1 MPGFSI
7 RNPFFIIVICLMLLV
22 IGVTSLVR
30 MPVDLFP
37 SINLPEVVVATF
49 YSGMPPQDIETDIT
63 DPLERFF
70 TLASG
75 IDHMESRS
83 LLGVSIIRVYFQPGT
98 NADADVTELSNL
110 ALADL
115 KRLPP
120 GTLPPVVLKFDASS
134 LPVALVTV
142 KGEGLNETQLH
153 DYAQFQIRN
162 QIAVVQGAEIP
173 PPFGGKYRQIMV
185 YVDPYKLTS
194 RQLSPMDVVRAVNN
208 SNLILPAG
216 DVKIGSNDY
225 YVYSNSLVDSMK
237 QLGEVPVK
245 TAGTSWVSVDDLGKA
260 QDANQIQYN
269 VVRVDG
275 QRSCYIPI
283 MKQGGDT
290 STIDV
295 VNGIRKLVGHLY
307 DIPRQMSATVVFDQS
322 VYVKEALKT
331 VLHEGVIGLVLTSLM
346 ILIFLGSFRA
356 TTAVL
361 LSIPLS
367 ALATFVVLY
376 MWGSTVNTMILA
388 GLALAFSRV
397 IDNSVISLENI
408 YRHLEMGAA
417 PMVAAEIGGA
427 EVSLAV
433 LAATLVDVVD
443 FFPVTFL
450 YGVSKFLFSA
460 LALAFCLSLLASF
473 VVAMTV
479 IPLFCSRFLK
489 AVPHAAGHGQ
499 HEGEYEVEPTEAVD
513 LSWWDRFNASFN
525 RMFNRLL
532 DFYERWVRRAVQRP
546 GLTVAVLSG
555 VFVAS
560 VAIYPL
566 LGLAFFPQ
574 TDAGQF
580 TINLKVPTGTR
591 IEVTEQ
597 YVAKVEDLIRHTI
610 GAKDLKMVV
619 SNLGV
624 VPDFSSLYTTNAGPY
639 TATIQVALQD
649 SHTKSSFAYMDEVQK
664 EMAQEFPDVRT
675 FFSSGSMVDAVLNM
689 GMPAPIDVQVSSPD
703 LHQIYGVAQDLA
715 SQIRSLSGVGE
726 VYIPQDLNYPALR
739 LDVDRVHAGEL
750 GLTQKDVV
758 DNVITALNSN
768 YMIAPN
774 YWVDRKSGNDYY
786 LTVQYFEKGRAAIHN
801 MVDLGQIPLTAQT
814 ISKPD
819 ISCGPAQSNPL
830 SFRRLHV
837 DQKPVWACS
846 QAMPDSAHAHPPA
859 FSAPARPVTVL
870 DNVVTAKFV
879 QTPTEVDH
887 YQIQRVMDVY
897 VTPAGEDLGRV
908 TDAIQKIVKKTNIP
922 ANVRVN
928 LRGMVE
934 GMQASFK
941 SFGLGFLLSF
951 VLLFL
956 ILTAQFKS
964 FIDPLLIMLAIP
976 MGFVGVLLILPLT
989 HSTLN
994 VMSLMGVLMLVGIA
1008 DSNSILIVDF
1018 AHNLEGQG
1026 LSPVDAVITACRVR
1040 LRPIL
1045 MTSLAT
1051 IIGMIPMALKMGT
1064 GAEQYAPMARA
1075 IIGGLTSSVVLTIF
1089 IVPAAYLLVYGK
1101 RNEQAAT
1108 ASPTEIAK

>member
-1 MPGFSI
+1 MSRFSI
-7 RNPFFIIVICLMLLV
+7 RNPYFIVVICLALMV

-83 LLGVSIIRVYFQPGT
+83 LLGVSIIKVYFQPGT

-134 LPVALVTV
+134 LPVCLVTL
-142 KGEGLNETQLH
+142 KGEGLNQTQLH
-153 DYAQFQIRN
+153 DIGQFTIRN
-162 QIAVVQGAEIP
+162 QIAVVKGAEIP

-185 YVDPYKLTS
+185 YVDPYKLAS
-194 RQLSPMDVVRAVNN
+194 RQLSPMDVVGAVNN

-216 DVKIGSNDY
+216 DVKMGPFDY
-225 YVYSNSLVDSMK
+225 YVYSNSLVDSMEE
-237 QLGEVPVK
+237 LGKVPVK
-245 TAGTSWVSVDDLGKA
+245 TVGSSWVSVNDLGKA
-260 QDANQIQYN
+260 EDANQIQYS

-275 QRSCYIPI
+275 QRSVYLPI

-290 STIDV
+290 NTIQV
-295 VNGIRKLVGHLY
+295 VDGIRDMIGHLY
-307 DIPRQMSATVVFDQS
+307 DIPKQLKSTVVFDQS
-322 VYVKEALKT
+322 AFVKEAIKT
-331 VLHEGVIGLVLTSLM
+331 LLHEGLIGLILTSLM
-346 ILIFLGSFRA
+346 ILVFLGSVRA
-356 TTAVL
+356 TSAVF

-376 MWGSTVNTMILA
+376 MMDSTINTMILG

-417 PMVAAEIGGA
+417 PEAAAEAGGT

-433 LAATLVDVVD
+433 LAATLTTVVV

-460 LALAFCLSLLASF
+460 LALAVVISLFASYL
-473 VVAMTV
+473 VAMTV

-489 AVPHAAGHGQ
+489 TVPHGGGHGDE
-499 HEGEYEVEPTEAVD
+499 EGEYEVEPMTAATH
-513 LSWWDRFNASFN
+513 SWWDRFNAGFN
-525 RMFNRLL
+525 RRFNKLL
-532 DFYERWVRRAVQRP
+532 DFYEYWVRRAVQRP
-546 GLTVAVLSG
+546 GLTVAILSG
-555 VFVAS
+555 VFLAS
-560 VAIYPL
+560 LAIYPL

-597 YVAKVEDLIRHTI
+597 YVAKVEDLIRHTVD
-610 GAKDLKMVV
+610 AKDLKMVV
-619 SNLGV
+619 SNIGV

-639 TATIQVALQD
+639 TATIQVALQE
-649 SHTKSSFAYMDEVQK
+649 SHTKSSFAYMERVQK
-664 EMAQEFPDVRT
+664 EMAQQFPDIRT

-715 SQIRSLSGVGE
+715 SRIRSLPGVGE

-774 YWVDRKSGNDYY
+774 YWVDHKSGNDYY
-786 LTVQYFEKGRAAIHN
+786 LTVQYFEKGRASIQNFTDLTNIPIHAAN
-801 MVDLGQIPLTAQT
+801 LRQPTT
-814 ISKPD
+814 
-819 ISCGPAQSNPL
+819 
-830 SFRRLHV
+830 
-837 DQKPVWACS
+837 
-846 QAMPDSAHAHPPA
+846 
-859 FSAPARPVTVL
+859 L
-870 DNVVTAKFV
+870 DAVVKLNNI

-887 YQIQRVMDVY
+887 YQIQRVVDIY
-897 VTPAGEDLGRV
+897 VTPATEDLGKV
-908 TDAIQKIVKKTNIP
+908 SKEVAGVIP
-922 ANVRVN
+922 LLKVPENVRIN
-928 LRGMVE
+928 MRGMVQ
-934 GMQASFK
+934 GMNASFR
-941 SFGLGFLLSF
+941 SFAIGLSLSV
-951 VLLFL
+951 VLLYL
-956 ILTAQFKS
+956 ILVAQFKS
-964 FIDPLLIMLAIP
+964 FKDPFLIMLAIP
-976 MGFVGVLLILPLT
+976 MGFIGVLLILPLT
-989 HSTLN
+989 GTTLN
-994 VMSLMGVLMLVGIA
+994 VMSLMGVLMLVGISA
-1008 DSNSILIVDF
+1008 SNSILIVEF
-1018 AHNLEGQG
+1018 THRLEQQG
-1026 LSPVDAVITACRVR
+1026 KSIEEAVITSCRVR

-1051 IIGMIPMALKMGT
+1051 IIGMVPMALKLGT
-1064 GAEQYAPMARA
+1064 GSEQYAPLART
-1075 IIGGLTSSVVLTIF
+1075 IIGGLTVSVVLTVF
-1089 IVPAAYLLVYGK
+1089 IVPAAYLLAY
-1101 RNEQAAT
+1101 RNRQT
-1108 ASPTEIAK
+1108 VTQP